1 MIRLSVHADP
11 EAAARAAAERLA
23 ASIAAAQAARG
34 GAHVSL
40 AGGNDA
46 PTGLRAARSRN
57 CHTPRRSTGGSETN
71 GAYPRTIRSPTTG
84 SWPRA
89 CSPQASIPVERVH
102 RVHGEEPPAIA
113 AAAYEEELRRGPPAT
128 EAGIPILDAALLG
141 LGEDGHTASL
151 FPGDPALRVT
161 DRLVVPVVAVKPP
174 PNRITLTLPVF
185 LAARE
190 VLILATGAG
199 KSDAVSRVLA
209 GPDPSTPASLLAGAD
224 VTLVT
229 DEAAASR

>member
-11 EAAARAAAERLA
+11 EAAARAAAERLS
-23 ASIAAAQAARG
+23 ASIAGAQAARG

-40 AGGNDA
+40 AGG
-46 PTGLRAARSRN
+46 T
-57 CHTPRRSTGGSETN
+57 TPRR
-71 GAYPRTIRSPTTG
+71 AYELL
-84 SWPRA
+84 A
-89 CSPQASIPVERVH
+89 PQLPHAAQVDWWFGDERCVPPDDPESNYRLVAESLLVAASIPVERVH
-102 RVHGEEPPAIA
+102 RVHGEEPPATA
-113 AAAYEEELRRGPPAT
+113 AAWYEEELRRGPPAT
-128 EAGIPILDAALLG
+128 DAGIPILDAALLG